1 MAPSLLP
8 VLRSRLQGELLAL
21 MLGVPEREWT
31 ISDLAGAAGQPYA
44 SVATELR
51 RLAAAGVIATRTIGR
66 SRLVRANADSP
77 YFEPLARLMLLS
89 FGVPRVVAEEFGGL
103 AAVEEVLIFGS
114 WAARYEGE
122 TGPQPHDVDVLVIGG
137 PDRDEVYEA
146 ARRAE
151 DRVGREVNPTVRSA
165 EDWAR
170 SEDGFLRTVRSSPV
184 LQVWSKARAGES

>member
-21 MLGVPEREWT
+21 VLGTPEREWT
-31 ISDLAGAAGQPYA
+31 ISDLAEAARQPYA

-51 RLAAAGVIATRTIGR
+51 RLAAAGVVGTRTIGR
-66 SRLVRANADSP
+66 SRLVRGNTDSP
-77 YFEPLARLMLLS
+77 YFEPLARLVLLS
-89 FGVPRVVAEEFGGL
+89 FGVPRVVADEFGGL

-122 TGPQPHDVDVLVIGG
+122 AGPQPHDVDVLVIGR
-137 PDRDEVYEA
+137 PDPDEVYEA

-151 DRVGREVNPTVRSA
+151 ERVGREVNATVRSA
-165 EDWAR
+165 EAWGR

-184 LQVWSKARAGES
+184 LQVWARTGAEGS